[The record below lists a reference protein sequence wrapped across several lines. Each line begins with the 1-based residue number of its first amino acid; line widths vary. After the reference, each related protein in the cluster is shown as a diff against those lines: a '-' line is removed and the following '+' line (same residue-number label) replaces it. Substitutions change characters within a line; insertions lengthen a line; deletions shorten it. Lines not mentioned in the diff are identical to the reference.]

1 MTRDY
6 GVVVPL
12 LLAAALASFVATRLS
27 AESVYTEA
35 LRRRAGERDRG
46 SALGTLHVRDVMRA
60 EQVVVSPQLSLPEL
74 LDRFVASRRNHLYV
88 LDADLRFAGTVNL
101 HEVAAALREGGEQTA
116 ADLANPR
123 FETTLPEEPL
133 DHVLERF
140 ARQSSERLPVLAD
153 RRSRRLLGTVSKRDI
168 LGVYSME
175 LLQRAPLRAAEIDAP
190 VERLVDEVP
199 VPAAA
204 VGQTLDA
211 AGFPQRYDVSVL
223 MLRRGSSWRIP
234 EAETRFEPGDRLLVF
249 GLPEPLRR
257 LRRDADTAAPPEP
270 AG

>member
-1 MTRDY
+1 MY
-6 GVVVPL
+6 
-12 LLAAALASFVATRLS
+12 AI
-27 AESVYTEA
+27 
-35 LRRRAGERDRG
+35 
-46 SALGTLHVRDVMRA
+46 
-60 EQVVVSPQLSLPEL
+60 
-74 LDRFVASRRNHLYV
+74 
-88 LDADLRFAGTVNL
+88 
-101 HEVAAALREGGEQTA
+101 
-116 ADLANPR
+116 
-123 FETTLPEEPL
+123 
-133 DHVLERF
+133 
-140 ARQSSERLPVLAD
+140 
-153 RRSRRLLGTVSKRDI
+153 RS
-168 LGVYSME
+168 YY
-175 LLQRAPLRAAEIDAP
+175 ALRAAEIDAP